1 MSSKP
6 SNFVAAIAGGIAG
19 ASETIITYPAE
30 FIKTRRQLPTRA
42 TGLSS
47 SWGILRSAFHSQGV
61 AGIYSGS
68 PALIASNTAKGG
80 IRFFSFQSSKKVLEQ
95 SLGPTNPLVN
105 VLAGLSAGATESIL
119 VVTPAEVIKTQ
130 SIDLSAG
137 GLKRRSTI
145 AVAGQVIKANGI
157 LGLWRGLGPVLCKQG
172 TNSAVR
178 FASFGAIKDWVTKST
193 VGNYRLDNTSSTLL
207 AGALSGVVTT

>member
-1 MSSKP
+1 M
-6 SNFVAAIAGGIAG
+6 AGGAAG

-30 FIKTRRQLPTRA
+30 FIKTRRQLPTHTAGPA
-42 TGLSS
+42 T
-47 SWGILRSAFHSQGV
+47 SWSILRSVLRSQGLV
-61 AGIYSGS
+61 GIYSGS

-80 IRFFSFQSSKKVLEQ
+80 IRFFSFETSKRMLERV
-95 SLGPTNPLVN
+95 LGPNTSLVN
-105 VLAGLSAGATESIL
+105 VMAGLSAGVAESIL

-130 SIDLSAG
+130 AIDMSAA
-137 GLKRRSTI
+137 GLKRRSI
-145 AVAGQVIKANGI
+145 LAVAGRVVAEDGL

-178 FASFGAIKDWVTKST
+178 FASFGMIRDSVSEAMPT
-193 VGNYRLDNTSSTLL
+193 LDKTYSTLL

>member
-6 SNFVAAIAGGIAG
+6 SNLVAAVAGGIAG

-42 TGLSS
+42 TGPSS
-47 SWGILRSAFHSQGV
+47 SWGILRSAFQSQGI

-95 SLGPTNPLVN
+95 SLEPTNPLVN
-105 VLAGLSAGATESIL
+105 VLAGLS
-119 VVTPAEVIKTQ
+119 
-130 SIDLSAG
+130 
-137 GLKRRSTI
+137 
-145 AVAGQVIKANGI
+145 
-157 LGLWRGLGPVLCKQG
+157 
-172 TNSAVR
+172 
-178 FASFGAIKDWVTKST
+178 
-193 VGNYRLDNTSSTLL
+193 
-207 AGALSGVVTT
+207 